1 MLVNILNTARC
12 ASVDIKSVSVQ
23 MRFSA
28 FIIFLF
34 VYGARFV
41 FNSMLSGSWRSDRS
55 TRC

>member
-34 VYGARFV
+34 VYGV
-41 FNSMLSGSWRSDRS
+41 
-55 TRC
+55 